1 MAMENSTE
9 WDRVC
14 SLASLVENALQPVEI
29 RGIPVLVV
37 NGKERRLVI
46 PRSCPHMANALA
58 EGIFDGHTLTC
69 TKHLWQWSIDAG
81 GEPVGTAEAP
91 LLCYETKEV
100 EGELYCRVHQE
111 LQYEHEQDE

>member
-1 MAMENSTE
+1 MDSSTE
-9 WDRVC
+9 WDKVC
-14 SLASLVENALQPVEI
+14 SVDSLPENALHPTEI

-58 EGIFDGHTLTC
+58 DGVFDGHTLTC
-69 TKHLWQWSIDAG
+69 TKHLWQWSIDQG
-81 GEPVGTAEAP
+81 GEPIGMAEAP

-100 EGELYCRVHQE
+100 DGHLYCRVTEE
-111 LQYEHEQDE
+111 LLYEHECE